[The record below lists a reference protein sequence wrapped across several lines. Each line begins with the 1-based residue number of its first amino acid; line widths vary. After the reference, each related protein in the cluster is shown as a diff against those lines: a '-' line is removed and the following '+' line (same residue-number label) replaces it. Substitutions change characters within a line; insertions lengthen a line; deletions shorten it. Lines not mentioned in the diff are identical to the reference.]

1 MRIGRGIAAR
11 QTEQTTSYEETRNHE
26 RCEKPVSDRDLANQV
41 RHRTSAEI
49 LRRAGQ
55 RATPQRVAV
64 LSAFGESGI
73 HLTAEEIFQRV
84 EGHIPGMTLSTVYR
98 TLELLRDIQIVTETD
113 LGEGVRQYELIDDE
127 PHHHLICSECGYMI
141 DFDDS
146 AVTSLRDYVIETY
159 GFEPHLNHLAIF
171 GRCPMCKASSAPE
184 DA

>member
-1 MRIGRGIAAR
+1 L
-11 QTEQTTSYEETRNHE
+11 NDH
-26 RCEKPVSDRDLANQV
+26 DLADQM

-49 LRRAGQ
+49 LRRAGH

-84 EGHIPGMTLSTVYR
+84 EGQIPGMTLSTVYR

-113 LGEGVRQYELIDDE
+113 LGEGVRQYELIDDA
-127 PHHHLICSECGYMI
+127 PHHHLICTECGYMI

-146 AVTSLRDYVIETY
+146 AVTPLRDYVIETY

-171 GRCPMCKASSAPE
+171 GRCPMCKASAPLE
-184 DA
+184 EA